1 MRTQRVI
8 AAQGRSG
15 FTLVELLVVI
25 GIIALLIGILLPA
38 LGRAR
43 QIAKDTVCASNM
55 RQVTLALMIYANGNN
70 GLLPQ
75 ADTSAAGNG
84 IAWHVQI
91 WQTVMRTPLSIS
103 DITGGGN
110 YSYLAHT
117 PFECPAADQSKSI
130 TPSVPP
136 WINVDGY
143 DNSDHRNNGY
153 ALNIDLPG
161 TIPNSWSTPASIE
174 SPQIVESKRLT
185 AVRHASEA
193 LLLADSKAYYI
204 EYYDRG
210 DSLLYM
216 DAGFGDGGGLH
227 RAWGRHGRWRDAWN
241 VGYCDGSVRMM
252 RFADLPGIPTTPTD
266 YYLVALRLNPS
277 QLLSHTDV
285 PSLTKRFWLG
295 QDQ

>member
-1 MRTQRVI
+1 MTAQKVI
-8 AAQGRSG
+8 STKNQSG

-43 QIAKDTVCASNM
+43 QIAKDTLCASNM

-70 GLLPQ
+70 ARLPQ
-75 ADTSAAGNG
+75 AETAASGG
-84 IAWHVQI
+84 IPWHVQI
-91 WQTVMRTPLSIS
+91 WQTVMRTPFSLS

-110 YSYLAHT
+110 YSYMAHT
-117 PFECPAADQSKSI
+117 PFECPTADQSKSI

-136 WINVDGY
+136 WYNVDGY

-161 TIPNSWSTPASIE
+161 TIANSWTTPASTE
-174 SPQIVESKRLT
+174 APQIVESKLLN
-185 AVRHASEA
+185 AVRHPSEA
-193 LLLADSKAYYI
+193 MLLADSKAYYI

-216 DAGFGDGGGLH
+216 DAGFGDGGGMH

-241 VGYCDGSVRMM
+241 VAFCDGSVRML

-266 YYLVALRLNPS
+266 YYLVSLRLNPS
-277 QLLSHTDV
+277 QLLGHADV
-285 PSLTKRFWLG
+285 PSVTKRFWLG
-295 QDQ
+295 RDQ